1 MKRQVTLT
9 SILLAAALL
18 MGCPPPD
25 PPEGN
30 GMLLGL
36 IVTPN
41 EPVVPVGGD
50 IQMLAYAYYQ
60 SGDYAEVTESV
71 NWGVA
76 EGIAL
81 SIGNGLDGQGVATGI
96 YSGTAQVICEMDGV
110 LSDRVTVRVTDADVL
125 SLEVAPEDM
134 ELFDGESAWLTAT
147 ADFSDGTRGD
157 FSGSVRW
164 ITGDPDIVTLAADG
178 RATAMNEG
186 TTQVRAEYDGV
197 SAPPATIVVRMD
209 DGSESDSEDPW
220 DDNDDPFGDDDDDD
234 TDPVG
239 DDDDD
244 DPIGD
249 DDDDPIGD
257 DDDDDTGAPGQPN
270 LEITYFDAYV
280 GDGETFFYI
289 DVTNT
294 GTADCDGFWVDL
306 FTDPWWAPEVGDG
319 GDYFDWVEGLDA
331 GETIYVDFGVGSTPW
346 FGWGS
351 YAILDTIEDVDESD
365 EDDNIEGPL
374 DV

>member
-1 MKRQVTLT
+1 MKRHTTLT
-9 SILLAAALL
+9 SILLTLALL

-25 PPEGN
+25 PPQGT

-36 IVTPN
+36 IVTPG

-71 NWGVA
+71 NWGIA
-76 EGIAL
+76 EGISL
-81 SIGNGLDGQGVATGI
+81 SISNGLDDKGMANGLYA
-96 YSGTAQVICEMDGV
+96 GTAQVICEMDGV

-125 SLEVAPEDM
+125 ALEVAPEDM

-164 ITGDPDIVTLAADG
+164 ITGDPDVVTLAADG
-178 RATAMNEG
+178 RATGMGEG
-186 TTQVRAEYDGV
+186 VTQVRAEYDGV
-197 SAPPATIVVRMD
+197 SAAPATIAVRMD
-209 DGSESDSEDPW
+209 ESDGSGSESEDPW
-220 DDNDDPFGDDDDDD
+220 DDNTDPFGDDDDDDD

-244 DPIGD
+244 DDTGS
-249 DDDDPIGD
+249 DPVG
-257 DDDDDTGAPGQPN
+257 DDDDDTGEAGTPN
-270 LEITYFDAYV
+270 LEVTYFDAYV
-280 GDGETFFYI
+280 GDGETYFYI

-294 GTADCDGFWVDL
+294 VSGDCDGFWVDL
-306 FTDPWWAPEVGDG
+306 FTDPWWAPDIGDG
-319 GDYFDWVEGLDA
+319 GDYFDWVEGLEA
-331 GETIYVDFGVGSTPW
+331 GETVYVDFGVGDTPW

-351 YAILDTIEDVDESD
+351 YVVLDTLESVDESD
-365 EDDNIEGPL
+365 EEDNIEGPL